1 MRQQALRPLCS
12 SFIFIPGRRK
22 RTAANVALG
31 DIQKG
36 HHILISSALT
46 EACSIM
52 NSHACSRFDHHFNSV
67 EAIRTQLVPWNQLV
81 CGRGGGALVE
91 ACSHMSLFQRSRF
104 ALFFQL
110 HSSALTEACSIM
122 NSHANGHFELHF
134 NSVEA
139 IRTQPVPWN
148 QLVCGRG
155 GGVLVE
161 ACSHMS
167 SCQRSRF
174 ALFFQLHSSAL
185 TEACSIVNSHA
196 YGHFELHFN
205 SVEAVRTQPVP

>member
-1 MRQQALRPLCS
+1 
-12 SFIFIPGRRK
+12 
-22 RTAANVALG
+22 
-31 DIQKG
+31 
-36 HHILISSALT
+36 
-46 EACSIM
+46 M

-110 HSSALTEACSIM
+110 HSSALTEACSI
-122 NSHANGHFELHF
+122 
-134 NSVEA
+134 
-139 IRTQPVPWN
+139 
-148 QLVCGRG
+148 
-155 GGVLVE
+155 
-161 ACSHMS
+161 
-167 SCQRSRF
+167 
-174 ALFFQLHSSAL
+174 
-185 TEACSIVNSHA
+185 VNSHA